1 MRVKPFAVA
10 WIAQSFIIGLL
21 AGAASAQASG
31 NEAPEA
37 LQAETPQAVTSQ
49 AKSSLGSYLAGRV
62 ARGRNDTPVAAT
74 YYGKALATDPDSEIL
89 LDAAFLTEATA
100 GADWA
105 RVEDLANKLAKLRP
119 YHRAARAF
127 LGLAA
132 FKAGRYQEAEEH
144 FKASSANPIGELTSA
159 LARAWTYQAQNRTQD
174 AINLL
179 DSHRLPDWANY
190 FLRYHRALIADVGGR
205 TADART
211 SFDRMSKNDQR
222 ALRVTLAFARH
233 AANAG
238 DTRLAQSLLN
248 AYLERTKGEGHPYA
262 RELQLEL
269 ESGKRPSLLITSAVQ
284 GMAEVFYGLGEAL
297 SGEGSSGIGT
307 VFLQYA
313 LYLTPD
319 SAFPLVTLAS
329 INEAN
334 KRYEAAIDAYE
345 RVPAGTPF
353 EVNIDVRKALN
364 LNQLERVDEA
374 QKLLEGLAN
383 KYPQDIRPLD
393 ALGGIM
399 RGHKRYSEAAQ
410 YYTRAIDLIDKPE
423 PKHWTYFY
431 ARGTSF
437 ERMKMLQESESD
449 LERSLK
455 LSPDQPL
462 TLNYLGYTWIDHNRN
477 LRQGLKLIEKAV
489 RLKSDDGYIV
499 DSLGWAHYRLG
510 NFKEAVKHLER
521 AVELRPED
529 PTLNDH
535 LGDAYWRVGRQREAR
550 FQWDQALSFNPEQ
563 EEVSKIRDK
572 LENGLPPL
580 PQARKGKTKRKTVKQ
595 QVQKNKKSTQS
606 GPAPQFPWFQ

>member
-10 WIAQSFIIGLL
+10 WIAQSLILGLI
-21 AGAASAQASG
+21 ASAVPAQARG
-31 NEAPEA
+31 G
-37 LQAETPQAVTSQ
+37 ETPE

-62 ARGRNDTPVAAT
+62 ARARSDTPAASV
-74 YYGKALATDPDSEIL
+74 YYGKALENDPDSEIL
-89 LDAAFLTEATA
+89 LDAAFLTEATE

-105 RVEDLANKLAKLRP
+105 RVENLANQLTKLRP
-119 YHRAARAF
+119 DHRAARAF

-144 FKASSANPIGELTSA
+144 FKAASANPIGELTSA

-174 AINLL
+174 AINIL

-190 FLRYHRALIADVGGR
+190 FLRYHRALIADLGGR
-205 TADART
+205 TADARA
-211 SFDRMSKNDQR
+211 SFERMSKNDQR
-222 ALRVTLAFARH
+222 ALRVTLAYSRH
-233 AANAG
+233 AAHAG
-238 DTRLAQSLLN
+238 DTRLAQSLIN

-269 ESGKRPSLLITSAVQ
+269 ESGKRPSLLVRSA
-284 GMAEVFYGLGEAL
+284 AEGLAEAFYGLGEAL

-313 LYLTPD
+313 LYLTPN

-334 KRYEAAIDAYE
+334 KRYDAAIDAYS
-345 RVPAGTPF
+345 RVPQGTPF
-353 EVNIDVRKALN
+353 EVNIEVRKALN
-364 LNQLERVDEA
+364 LNQLERIDEA
-374 QKLLEGLAN
+374 QKLLEGLA
-383 KYPQDIRPLD
+383 KKHPEDIRPLD
-393 ALGGIM
+393 ALGNIM

-410 YYTRAIDLIDKPE
+410 YYTRAIDLIGKPE

-431 ARGTSF
+431 ARGTCL
-437 ERMKMLQESESD
+437 ERMKMLPESEAD
-449 LERSLK
+449 LERALK

-477 LRQGLKLIEKAV
+477 LQQGLKLIEKAV

-550 FQWDQALSFNPEQ
+550 FQWDQALSFNPEA
-563 EEVSKIRDK
+563 EEVSKIREK

-580 PQARKGKTKRKTVKQ
+580 PQARKAKTKRKTVKR

-606 GPAPQFPWFQ
+606 GPAPLFPWFQ

>member
-1 MRVKPFAVA
+1 MRVKSFGVA
-10 WIAQSFIIGLL
+10 LIAPGLI
-21 AGAASAQASG
+21 AGLVASTPLAQARTG
-31 NEAPEA
+31 AELPE
-37 LQAETPQAVTSQ
+37 

-62 ARGRNDTPVAAT
+62 ARARHDTPAAAT
-74 YYGKALATDPDSEIL
+74 YYGKALESDPDNEIL
-89 LDAAFLTEATA
+89 MDAAFLTEASE
-100 GADWA
+100 GSDWA
-105 RVEDLANKLAKLRP
+105 RVESLAGQLAKTRP
-119 YHRAARAF
+119 DHRAARAF

-174 AINLL
+174 ALNLL
-179 DSHRLPDWANY
+179 DAHRLPDWANY

-205 TADART
+205 TADARA

-233 AANAG
+233 AAHAG
-238 DTRLAQSLLN
+238 DKRLAQSLIN

-269 ESGKRPSLLITSAVQ
+269 EAGQRSDLLITTPMQ
-284 GMAEVFYGLGEAL
+284 GLAEVFYGLGEAL

-319 SAFPLVTLAS
+319 SPFPLVTLAS
-329 INEAN
+329 INETN
-334 KRYEAAIDAYE
+334 KRYDSAIDAYD
-345 RVPAGTPF
+345 RVPQGTPF
-353 EVNIDVRKALN
+353 EMNIEVRKALN
-364 LNQLERVDEA
+364 LNQLERVDES
-374 QKLLEGLAN
+374 QRLLEGLAK
-383 KYPQDIRPLD
+383 KYPDDVRPLD

-399 RGHKRYSEAAQ
+399 RGHKRFSEAAE
-410 YYTRAIDLIDKPE
+410 YYSRAIALIGKPE

-431 ARGTSF
+431 ARGTCY
-437 ERMKMLQESESD
+437 ERMKMLQESEAD

-489 RLKSDDGYIV
+489 HLKSDDGYIV

-529 PTLNDH
+529 ATLNDH
-535 LGDAYWRVGRQREAR
+535 LGDGYWRFHWQTPLAYAGQRR
-550 FQWDQALSFNPEQ
+550 TMTLSLRDGTSRSAL
-563 EEVSKIRDK
+563 
-572 LENGLPPL
+572 L
-580 PQARKGKTKRKTVKQ
+580 
-595 QVQKNKKSTQS
+595 
-606 GPAPQFPWFQ
+606 QFT